1 MPTGRVA
8 PWIENNL
15 WAILCAVSTGAGG
28 VLIGMTTANHRLDV
42 LEGQMRDMDSRV
54 DPIESRQSRVVRNLD
69 RINDKLGIVP
79 PQPLEVME

>member
-1 MPTGRVA
+1 VTTGRVA

-28 VLIGMTTANHRLDV
+28 VLIGMTTANHDIAV
-42 LEGQMRDMDSRV
+42 LKAQNSKLERKILVLQQNQ
-54 DPIESRQSRVVRNLD
+54 QSVIRNLD